1 MQWAYFYID
10 IRMCILAVCVHAGTH
25 TVEGTQ
31 RGGGWD
37 LLSGV

>member
-1 MQWAYFYID
+1 
-10 IRMCILAVCVHAGTH
+10 MCTMGVCVHAGTH
-25 TVEGTQ
+25 TPEGTQ